1 MKRLRSLLLILCTL
15 LLLTALAAG
24 ADGRSVTITLDGGP
38 LDIPGAYITGE
49 GVTMVPLRSLA
60 EALGFSVAW
69 ESGSRTAAITSGRE
83 EETPPV
89 EKPEEET
96 LSALVVLDPGH
107 GGSANGAV
115 YGDVAEKDLN
125 LAIALQ
131 TERLLEEAG
140 LTVLMTRAD
149 DRDMDLYRRSGLA
162 NSQGAD
168 LFVSIHCNAS
178 LTNPEAQG
186 IYTAA
191 ADRQSAGWV
200 LADVLRQ
207 TMIAAAG
214 AEDMGT
220 EPRPNLAVLRTAQVP
235 AALVECGY
243 MSTPAE
249 LERLCQ
255 PDYQLL
261 LARGIA
267 EGVLTYL
274 EQSR

>member
-38 LDIPGAYITGE
+38 LDIPGAYITEE

-60 EALGFSVAW
+60 EALGFSVDW
-69 ESGSRTAAITSGRE
+69 ESGSRTAVITSGRE
-83 EETPPV
+83 EVTPPV

-255 PDYQLL
+255 PDYQRL